1 MGVSRQKNQKTIVT
15 IRGVV
20 ALAEWS
26 DSDDDT
32 DVVILTEEDEEYYID
47 TRESEIKPMQYVNAW
62 VEATGRV
69 YDRDDYSV
77 IAVKRIRIIDAM
89 HDVDG
94 LMAES
99 GIQGGFDDDVRGNLW
114 TDDDDVDSYA
124 RLIRGF
130 RNH

>member
-1 MGVSRQKNQKTIVT
+1 MGVSRQKNQKPIVT

-26 DSDDDT
+26 DSDDDA
-32 DVVILTEEDEEYYID
+32 DVVVLTEEDEEYYID
-47 TRESEIKPMQYVNAW
+47 TRESQIKPMQYVNSW
-62 VEATGRV
+62 VEVTGRV

-77 IAVKRIRIIDAM
+77 IEVKRIRIIDAM
-89 HDVDG
+89 HNADG

-99 GIQGGFDDDVRGNLW
+99 SIQGDFDDDVRGSLW
-114 TDDDDVDSYA
+114 ADDDDVNSYA

>member
-1 MGVSRQKNQKTIVT
+1 MGVSRQKNQKPIVT
-15 IRGVV
+15 IRGMVT
-20 ALAEWS
+20 LAEWS
-26 DSDDDT
+26 DSDYDA

-47 TRESEIKPMQYVNAW
+47 TRESQIKSIQYVNSW
-62 VEATGRV
+62 VEVTGRV

-77 IAVKRIRIIDAM
+77 IEVKRIRIIDAM
-89 HDVDG
+89 HNADG

-99 GIQGGFDDDVRGNLW
+99 GIQGGFDDDVRGSLW
-114 TDDDDVDSYA
+114 TDDEDVNSYA